1 MSFIIIFCSIA
12 TVFSILFVIFKPYK
26 PQYSVYNTITVVFFL
41 LALGISML
49 FIGLFVSEII
59 HDQQLILLIIGGLFG
74 IIPPLYVVA
83 LAVWWIWKHNPMKL
97 KLACLKKIRVSHERS
112 MTTATLFNAAETRSK
127 NYGTVN

>member
-12 TVFSILFVIFKPYK
+12 TVFSILFVIIKPYK

-97 KLACLKKIRVSHERS
+97 KLACLKKIRVSRERS
-112 MTTATLFNAAETRSK
+112 MTTATLFNAADTRSK